1 MMGEHYLE
9 EVKKPGALFNPLS
22 ARQPSCRVGTETLVP
37 FDVSDITADNG
48 TKLDV

>member
-1 MMGEHYLE
+1 MGEHYLE
-9 EVKKPGALFNPLS
+9 ALRNLGPCLTHSAPGRCPAG
-22 ARQPSCRVGTETLVP
+22 VGAETLVP